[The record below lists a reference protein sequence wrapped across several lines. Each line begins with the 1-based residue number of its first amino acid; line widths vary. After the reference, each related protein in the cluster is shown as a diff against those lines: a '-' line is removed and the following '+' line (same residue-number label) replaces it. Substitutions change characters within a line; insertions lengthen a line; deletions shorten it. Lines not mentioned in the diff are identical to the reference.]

1 MHGESRLPRWVF
13 RGAGIY
19 GVLVLLP
26 QYLLEKGFGPLLPA
40 PLTRPE
46 LLYGAGR
53 IGVDILVGGFID
65 LALGALFVIAY
76 RATPQL
82 RDTAPAHSPPS

>member
-1 MHGESRLPRWVF
+1 MHGESILPRWVF
-13 RGAGIY
+13 RGAGIS

-26 QYLLEKGFGPLLPA
+26 QNLVETEFGPLLPA

-53 IGVDILVGGFID
+53 IAVDILVGGTID